1 MHRRLALPGLLVALA
16 LALIAGASLAALH
29 AQTPRAKF
37 DENGVLQ
44 TPVGTI
50 RAWGPAGSDGS
61 RRCLETPVEFRFANF
76 RRDLEIIC
84 VTTVGGV
91 LFGGDRPF
99 GGTDLESILHFD
111 FGLAFE
117 VFSPSGVSLV
127 ERPDLANPNTGL
139 RFVSSAIF
147 GAGEPLGT
155 LKKELGGSTTGDWG
169 SVDDG
174 DSVYFVLT
182 YHQTLDDDWFSG
194 DDDDIPDVPDG
205 GTATR
210 SSDYG
215 EATINWHVVGPI
227 VEYEIERLTAVT
239 VKAGDSTRIEYG
251 DSVRFLLPGTNIG
264 VDSYIDNTVLAD
276 KTYQYRIRASRGFRN
291 WSDWSGFVFTGAKP
305 EVDIDPPS
313 NVRLS
318 RAHDNSEVT
327 VSWTAPVGELDNY
340 TLQRQEMVVVEGSTM
355 FANAVTLGGN
365 NWIDGATTTYTDS
378 SILPGSTYEYRLAS
392 VVDDG
397 LGDYTAWA
405 RSSPRVTSLG
415 GAPEN
420 LRYVD
425 DSTAR
430 MLDDRREYRMAWD
443 EMDGVDEYEVEVLVY
458 QVASGEQTMEDYIV
472 TDPSFFRT
480 SYGRA
485 DIRVRGRRADD
496 DLCGSGDD
504 DYCYSEWTGWYGVRF
519 TPKVT
524 IEAPVAVD
532 DTADQDI
539 VDLRESTTEAIEAS
553 LSAAGAPV
561 DASLVVQFLT
571 VLAATVI
578 GGISV
583 ALGWR
588 LGMAPLGIG
597 MGASIAILILFTGYR
612 LYDVPLAWPVAIQAA
627 LAVAGMFALV
637 RQTGA
642 LR

>member
-1 MHRRLALPGLLVALA
+1 MRD
-16 LALIAGASLAALH
+16 I
-29 AQTPRAKF
+29 
-37 DENGVLQ
+37 
-44 TPVGTI
+44 VG
-50 RAWGPAGSDGS
+50 
-61 RRCLETPVEFRFANF
+61 
-76 RRDLEIIC
+76 
-84 VTTVGGV
+84 
-91 LFGGDRPF
+91 
-99 GGTDLESILHFD
+99 FD

-139 RFVSSAIF
+139 KWVSSPIF
-147 GAGEPLGT
+147 GAGEPIGT

-194 DDDDIPDVPDG
+194 DDDDIPGRSGRGDG
-205 GTATR
+205 DTFQRLRGGNDQLVCGRPHRRVRDRAADCSHRQGLATLLGSNTATASASCCPAR
-210 SSDYG
+210 
-215 EATINWHVVGPI
+215 
-227 VEYEIERLTAVT
+227 
-239 VKAGDSTRIEYG
+239 
-251 DSVRFLLPGTNIG
+251 NIG
-264 VDSYIDNTVLAD
+264 VDSYIDNTVSAD
-276 KTYQYRIRASRGFRN
+276 KTYQYRIRASRGFSN

-340 TLQRQEMVVVEGSTM
+340 TLQRQEMVVVGGSTM

-378 SILPGSTYEYRLAS
+378 GILPGSTYEYRLAS

-496 DLCGSGDD
+496 DLCGSGAD
-504 DYCYSEWTGWYGVRF
+504 DYCYSEWTGWYGVKF

>member
-16 LALIAGASLAALH
+16 VALIAGASLAAPSTQ
-29 AQTPRAKF
+29 AQTPPITW
-37 DENGVLQ
+37 DENGVLT
-44 TPVGTI
+44 TPT
-50 RAWGPAGSDGS
+50 RAIISDGGL
-61 RRCLETPVEFRFANF
+61 RCLEFNAGEIVVPILNHDFDISKICTNYYIYRVRGLRVYATNSPGSEVYELTFGEMSDAAIKFSGQLFYSDGTPYAPVK
-76 RRDLEIIC
+76 
-84 VTTVGGV
+84 VTTPLPTESSPEVVVWEGSYSAPGPV
-91 LFGGDRPF
+91 LLT
-99 GGTDLESILHFD
+99 GGTQMYAIWSYDPD
-111 FGLAFE
+111 D
-117 VFSPSGVSLV
+117 VSLM
-127 ERPDLANPNTGL
+127 G
-139 RFVSSAIF
+139 
-147 GAGEPLGT
+147 
-155 LKKELGGSTTGDWG
+155 
-169 SVDDG
+169 
-174 DSVYFVLT
+174 
-182 YHQTLDDDWFSG
+182 SG
-194 DDDDIPDVPDG
+194 DDDDIPPSPSSG
-205 GTATR
+205 IATR
-210 SSDYG
+210 SSEYTS
-215 EATINWHVVGPI
+215 ATISWSLIGPVVD
-227 VEYEIERLTAVT
+227 YEIERLTAVILE
-239 VKAGDSTRIEYG
+239 VGDSARIEYG
-251 DSVRFLLPGTNIG
+251 AVVRFQLPGTIPG
-264 VDSYIDNTVLAD
+264 VDSYTDTTVQANR
-276 KTYQYRIRASRGFRN
+276 TYQYRVRARRGPGVGDRQWSS
-291 WSDWSGFVFTGAKP
+291 WSDFIFTRAKP
-305 EVDIDPPS
+305 EVDVDPPS

-318 RAHDNSEVT
+318 RAHDNSEIT

-340 TLQRQEMVVVEGSTM
+340 TLQRQEMVVVEGSTI
-355 FANAVTLGGN
+355 FANVVTLGGN

-485 DIRVRGRRADD
+485 DIRVRGRKADD

-504 DYCYSEWTGWYGVRF
+504 DYCYSEWTGWYGVKF

-637 RQTGA
+637 RQTGVF
-642 LR
+642 R